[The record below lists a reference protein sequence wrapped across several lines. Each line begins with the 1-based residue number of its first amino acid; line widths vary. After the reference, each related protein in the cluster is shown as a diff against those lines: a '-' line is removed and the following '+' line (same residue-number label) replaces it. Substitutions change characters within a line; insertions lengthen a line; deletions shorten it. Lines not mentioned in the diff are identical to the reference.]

1 MTRYLQQVL
10 FDVHGMILNPILW
23 IEEIYS
29 GRYKS
34 LVLALFFFFFFSFLF
49 FFFILS
55 ESPCQYVESKATLIA
70 N

>member
-34 LVLALFFFFFFSFLF
+34 LVLALFFFFFFDLFSFFSF
-49 FFFILS
+49 FLS
-55 ESPCQYVESKATLIA
+55 HLVSMWKVRRL
-70 N
+70 

>member
-34 LVLALFFFFFFSFLF
+34 LVLAFFFFICFLF
-49 FFFILS
+49 LILS

>member
-34 LVLALFFFFFFSFLF
+34 LVLAFFFFSFF
-49 FFFILS
+49 FHFFS
-55 ESPCQYVESKATLIA
+55 FFHSF
-70 N
+70 

>member
-34 LVLALFFFFFFSFLF
+34 LVLAFFFFISFL
-49 FFFILS
+49 FFILS